1 MGDTGQTIDA
11 LQGQALQTTMTRL
24 DTMYEIIVGNGN
36 PEKGL
41 SAQVLLLKRDI
52 DEIKKQQ
59 QQNEITRAAQLS
71 ELKTMILEDRAT
83 RARDSAKTNDRAWDM
98 SLSLIKT
105 VVSAAIG
112 AAITLMV
119 TGRISIHWCIG

>member
-1 MGDTGQTIDA
+1 MVGDTGQTIDA
-11 LQGQALQTTMTRL
+11 LQGQALQNTINRL
-24 DTMYEIIVGNGN
+24 DTMYEVVVGNGN

-41 SAQVLLLKRDI
+41 ASQVMLLKRDVQ
-52 DEIKKQQ
+52 EIKDAQR
-59 QQNEITRAAQLS
+59 QNEVKRAEQIS
-71 ELKTMILEDRAT
+71 EIKTMILEDRAT
-83 RARDSAKTNDRAWDM
+83 RAKEKAKTNDRAWDM

-119 TGRISIHWCIG
+119 TGRISIH